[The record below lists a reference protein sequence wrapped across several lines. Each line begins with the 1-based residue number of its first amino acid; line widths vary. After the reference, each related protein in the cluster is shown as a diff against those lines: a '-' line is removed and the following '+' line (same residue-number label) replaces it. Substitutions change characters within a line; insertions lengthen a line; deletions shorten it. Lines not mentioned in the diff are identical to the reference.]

1 MSLFTLRIVEKDM
14 VARRYGFYAKLQK
27 KTA

>member
-14 VARRYGFYAKLQK
+14 VARRYSFYAKLQK